1 MPSLIN
7 NIGFSTLTFISQ
19 IISGSVVYILF
30 ARLMNISEFGLL
42 TFGLTFAAIATVVAE
57 FGFSLMSQRDIPQN
71 RFNLNEYVY
80 NSILIKTV
88 LSVVTIVIG
97 IIYLNFFFKEKN
109 IFIGYIFLIN
119 AIITSYG
126 SFFLSIYRAKNKF
139 KIETKA
145 LFIYSVSIIIIFI
158 YYYSY
163 HLNVIYTSIM
173 LLISRFIQLVYL
185 LFKYKN
191 EFGLSK
197 LNYNKNMFFL
207 LFKNS
212 FSYGIHFIIG
222 IFYFTIDNQMIAY
235 YWGNNSLAIYQALF
249 RVVLIMLLVSD
260 VLINVFLPYLSSQYS
275 ESREK
280 FLKKAKTLNS
290 IFFTIGIVMFVFII
304 LFAEI
309 ILKILYENKY
319 AESISVLIPL
329 GFVLIFRIMSS
340 VYAILLTISNN
351 QKIRVKIVFV
361 SFVVNVILN
370 IIIIPIYSIIGAAYV
385 SLITHFILFSL
396 YVYFTKIT
404 FGKFLFD
411 KKQLILI
418 LFTIFSLLLIYNYE
432 IFISGIGSF
441 IVMVLWSILFFL
453 LYGKQQLKIALNL
466 LK

>member
-1 MPSLIN
+1 
-7 NIGFSTLTFISQ
+7 
-19 IISGSVVYILF
+19 
-30 ARLMNISEFGLL
+30 
-42 TFGLTFAAIATVVAE
+42 
-57 FGFSLMSQRDIPQN
+57 
-71 RFNLNEYVY
+71 
-80 NSILIKTV
+80 
-88 LSVVTIVIG
+88 
-97 IIYLNFFFKEKN
+97 
-109 IFIGYIFLIN
+109 
-119 AIITSYG
+119 
-126 SFFLSIYRAKNKF
+126 
-139 KIETKA
+139 
-145 LFIYSVSIIIIFI
+145 
-158 YYYSY
+158 
-163 HLNVIYTSIM
+163 
-173 LLISRFIQLVYL
+173 
-185 LFKYKN
+185 
-191 EFGLSK
+191 
-197 LNYNKNMFFL
+197 
-207 LFKNS
+207 
-212 FSYGIHFIIG
+212 
-222 IFYFTIDNQMIAY
+222 MIAY